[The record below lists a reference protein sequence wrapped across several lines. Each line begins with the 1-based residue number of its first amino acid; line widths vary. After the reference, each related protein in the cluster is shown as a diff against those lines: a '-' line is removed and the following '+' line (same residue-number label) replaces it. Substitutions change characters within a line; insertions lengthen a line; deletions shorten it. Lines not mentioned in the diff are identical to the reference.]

1 MNLFFESKF
10 LSLLTAFR
18 KNHSKQIALNMTEK
32 QKHAVEKGKMVG
44 TISMDL
50 SKAFNTPNLSLP
62 LVKLNAYGFSAI
74 RDKSCSKLF
83 LGTISKVNIK
93 NNFSE
98 WC

>member
-1 MNLFFESKF
+1 
-10 LSLLTAFR
+10 
-18 KNHSKQIALNMTEK
+18 
-32 QKHAVEKGKMVG
+32 
-44 TISMDL
+44 MDL

>member
-1 MNLFFESKF
+1 
-10 LSLLTAFR
+10 
-18 KNHSKQIALNMTEK
+18 
-32 QKHAVEKGKMVG
+32 
-44 TISMDL
+44 MDL

-62 LVKLNAYGFSAI
+62 LVKLNAYGFPAI

-98 WC
+98 CCLILPSDTRVNSRSPFIQYFH